1 MRTPPEYRVT
11 GFTLVELAIAL
22 VVIGLLLAV
31 VLRAAVFVPKAQV
44 NDLIGVANQLQS
56 AVSTFKQTY
65 HMYPG
70 DMPDTG
76 APTGPFQNL
85 AALANSDD
93 AIPGTTDCDYNG
105 GTSENGIIGD
115 GGAEVDCVMVHLN
128 RAELITEGEKAGS
141 LIRRYSNEKIKI
153 NVVSFNDSTFATD
166 GAARARYLATQKVQ
180 HVVEYL
186 NMPLDLANEF
196 DRKVDDG
203 NLLAGRVQT
212 VNDTNDPNIMIIRL
226 N

>member
-1 MRTPPEYRVT
+1 MRGHLELRGS
-11 GFTLVELAIAL
+11 GFTLVEIAIVL
-22 VVIGLLLAV
+22 VVIGLILAV

-44 NDLIGVANQLQS
+44 NDLIGIANQLQS

-76 APTGPFQNL
+76 APTGPFLNL
-85 AALANSDD
+85 AALTNSDD
-93 AIPGTTDCDYNG
+93 AITGTTDCDYNG
-105 GTSENGIIGD
+105 GTSGNGLIGD
-115 GGAEVDCVMVHLN
+115 GGSEVDCVLVHLN
-128 RAELITEGEKAGS
+128 RAGLITEGEKAGS
-141 LIRRYSNEKIKI
+141 LIRIYANEKIKI
-153 NVVSFNDSTFATD
+153 NVVSFEDSTFATD
-166 GAARARYLATQKVQ
+166 GTAKARYLSTQKVQ

-196 DRKVDDG
+196 DRKSDDG
-203 NLLAGRVQT
+203 DLTTGRVQAID
-212 VNDTNDPNIMIIRL
+212 DTSDPNTMIVRL